1 MAVAGITSVD
11 PRLFQRLA
19 FAGIEAADIEEGRNP
34 YDLAFLHFVPR
45 DIKEEAAQLKI
56 VRELPFDP
64 ETRQKRIVFREAAS
78 GKHLLAVYGA
88 PETLMQTAHTDKPEE
103 YASRLRT
110 EGESGLRSLA
120 IACGEMKN
128 ADAPIDEDGNGVP
141 LVFLGFATFTSPL
154 RASAKKTIETARK
167 MGIEI
172 KILSGDSREVVEY
185 VAREVGL
192 IEAGERVLTE
202 DDLAAMTPAR
212 LKHAALSCKA
222 FARVSPARK
231 LELIDLVKEETV
243 VAYQGDGIND
253 APALKA
259 ADVGIAVDSATDIAK
274 ESADIIL
281 LNDGLDVLI
290 NGIDYGRS
298 IFVNINKYIRYT
310 MVGNWGNFFALATLY
325 VLASRL
331 PLLPVQV
338 LLTSLITD
346 MPLIMIAGDAV
357 DPNEVER
364 PEKRDV
370 RGLFLI
376 SLVLGVPTA
385 VFELLF
391 FSMLAGRPAPSA
403 RTAFFLYLT
412 FMQLAV
418 IFSVRNRDFFWK
430 GEKPWVV
437 LTAAFAAAFIFS
449 LALPYLP
456 VFQSVFS
463 FVPLP
468 AYEVVRIILM
478 TAFYFIVVDAV
489 KVLHYRQFAPILF
502 RTAAGER

>member
-1 MAVAGITSVD
+1 
-11 PRLFQRLA
+11 
-19 FAGIEAADIEEGRNP
+19 
-34 YDLAFLHFVPR
+34 
-45 DIKEEAAQLKI
+45 
-56 VRELPFDP
+56 
-64 ETRQKRIVFREAAS
+64 
-78 GKHLLAVYGA
+78 
-88 PETLMQTAHTDKPEE
+88 MQTAHTDKPEE

-346 MPLIMIAGDAV
+346 VPLIMIAGDAV

-376 SLVLGVPTA
+376 SLILGVPTA